1 MKFYDIDELAKK
13 YGKGNK
19 YLATSLVAERAVRL
33 GERGSDNDPE
43 GEKYLSEA
51 LSEFELGLIDKE
63 GNRIM
68 TEDEVAAEAAAA
80 EKIARELTEA
90 MTSAA

>member
-19 YLATSLVAERAVRL
+19 YLATSLVAERAAL
-33 GERGSDNDPE
+33 LSERGSENDPE

-51 LSEFELGLIDKE
+51 LSEFELGLIDTD

-68 TEDEVAAEAAAA
+68 TEDEIAAQAENSKNSENEELVA
-80 EKIARELTEA
+80 IV
-90 MTSAA
+90 